1 MKRVIIDDS
10 AAQPF
15 VEAGDAVQVCT
26 RSGLVLGYFTPAG
39 NSDLSDEL
47 ESPCSE
53 EELQDRLRE
62 GGGRPL
68 AEILRDLESRS

>member
-1 MKRVIIDDS
+1 MKRLVIEDS

-15 VEAGDAVQVCT
+15 AEAADAVQVCT
-26 RSGLVLGYFTPAG
+26 QSGQILGYFTPTCDT
-39 NSDLSDEL
+39 SVYDEL

-53 EELQDRLRE
+53 DELRDRLRE

-68 AEILRDLESRS
+68 ADILRDLESRS